1 MRFFYW
7 LNEEVVPSDHYIRSP
22 EGKPIRLCVD
32 TQFSEAYS
40 RYGFVDAGGVWFP
53 VLLEEFP
60 PEFRTHLLLLGVS

>member
-22 EGKPIRLCVD
+22 EGKPIRFCVD
-32 TQFSEAYS
+32 TQFSETLY
-40 RYGFVDAGGVWFP
+40 RYGYVDAEGGWFH

-60 PEFRTHLLLLGVS
+60 PEFRMHLLLLGVS